1 MHEQKIEDVLT
12 EAIRADG
19 YADGIIVGWVA
30 VAEVLEGTTG
40 DLNLLTFYTSN
51 AAPWRLDGMLR
62 NAALPDETDIED
74 EDDD

>member
-1 MHEQKIEDVLT
+1 MPDEQIEAALT
-12 EAIRADG
+12 NAVRAEG
-19 YADGIIVGWVA
+19 YPDGIIIGWVA

-74 EDDD
+74 DD